1 MSTLFDFVQSIPFAM
16 LAFFMV
22 AGPVLLVIV
31 LIVALRKST
40 RRLGVAMLI
49 SGVVGYVCTAS
60 AVALRIR
67 VYPRLEGY
75 GYPANWIA
83 NSLIDGL
90 AGFTAFVIFAL
101 MLYRSQMG
109 LTKR

>member
-1 MSTLFDFVQSIPFAM
+1 MSTPAAVMLFC
-16 LAFFMV
+16 FMV
-22 AGPVLLVIV
+22 AGPMLLVIV
-31 LIVALRKST
+31 LIIALRKRT

-49 SGVVGYVCTAS
+49 SGVAGYVCTAG

-67 VYPRLEGY
+67 VCSSFQGL

-83 NSLIDGL
+83 NSLAVGL
-90 AGFTAFVIFAL
+90 AGFTVFVIFAL
-101 MLYRSQMG
+101 MIYYFHRG